1 MELFILCIK
10 VFFGRIFDVSLGTI
24 RIVNILHLFPPNTS
38 VYIWSPTTAICSFG
52 KLSFSLES

>member
-24 RIVNILHLFPPNTS
+24 RTIMTVKGKKYMLLQLDFLRFLF
-38 VYIWSPTTAICSFG
+38 G
-52 KLSFSLES
+52 L